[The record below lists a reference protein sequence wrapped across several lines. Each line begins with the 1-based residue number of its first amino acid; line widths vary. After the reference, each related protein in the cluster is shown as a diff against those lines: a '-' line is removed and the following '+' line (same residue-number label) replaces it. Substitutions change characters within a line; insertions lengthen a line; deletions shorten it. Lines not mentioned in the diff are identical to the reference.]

1 MEVSV
6 EVNGFMKIPYKT
18 KYGAKIQILG
28 LSLSLSLSMFPSR
41 LVSLLGICFQLFI

>member
-18 KYGAKIQILG
+18 KYGAKIQILA
-28 LSLSLSLSMFPSR
+28 LSLSLSLFPSR